1 MTIARLSLL
10 ALLVVGCTTEQGVE
24 LEGSGQMWVSNRST
38 SIISRFERATTA
50 AGDIVPTSQ
59 LRGTLTRLAQ
69 PALLTYDKGNDRLF
83 VANSGDNAILIY
95 DQFSQAVENV
105 PPTRILQGANTLLNR
120 PVQVKFD
127 SGNDLLYVANA
138 GVNSISVFA
147 NASTVEGAVAPLRTL
162 QGSATR
168 ITSISSFELDI
179 PQDRLWVA
187 NPQANSLL
195 VFDQMSTLNG
205 DIPPVREVSG
215 GNTRLQAPQYL
226 LRDGQVM
233 YVSCTGAL
241 LRFEGIDSLA
251 GNIAPTAF
259 VTGQVT
265 GLIRPQQLALRLDR
279 DELYVADSGAN
290 GVLVFADA
298 STANASPPPLRRLQG
313 SRTGF
318 AEITGLILDLDE
330 D

>member
-1 MTIARLSLL
+1 MKAVWISLL
-10 ALLVVGCTTEQGVE
+10 AFLAMGCTTEQEVE
-24 LEGSGQMWVSNRST
+24 LEGSGQMWVSSRST
-38 SIISRFERATTA
+38 SVISRFERASNA
-50 AGDIVPTSQ
+50 EGDIVPTSL
-59 LRGTLTRLAQ
+59 LRGNLTRLAQ
-69 PALLTYDKGNDRLF
+69 PALLTYDNDNDRLF
-83 VANSGDNAILIY
+83 VANSGDNTILIY
-95 DQFSQAVENV
+95 DQFSEAVENV
-105 PPTRILQGANTLLNR
+105 PPARILQGPNTLLNR

-138 GVNSISVFA
+138 GDNSITVFA
-147 NASTVEGAVAPLRTL
+147 NASTVDGAIAPLRTL
-162 QGSATR
+162 RGSNTR
-168 ITSISSFELDI
+168 MSSISSFELDI

-187 NPQANSLL
+187 NPQGNSLL
-195 VFDQMSTLNG
+195 VFDNLSTLNG
-205 DIPPVREVSG
+205 DVPPVREVAG

-233 YVSCTGAL
+233 YVSCTGTL

-251 GNIAPTAF
+251 GDIAPTAF

-265 GLIRPQQLALRLDR
+265 GLVRPQQLALRVDR

-290 GVLVFADA
+290 GILVFAEA
-298 STANASPPPLRRLQG
+298 STANASPAPLRRLQG